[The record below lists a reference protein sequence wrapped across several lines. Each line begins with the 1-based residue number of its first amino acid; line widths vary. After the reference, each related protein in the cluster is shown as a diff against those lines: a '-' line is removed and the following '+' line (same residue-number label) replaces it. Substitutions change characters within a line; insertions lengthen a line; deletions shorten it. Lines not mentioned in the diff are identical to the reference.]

1 MINSSGGLIPGRSR
15 LWIAVFAAI
24 ILLGLILTVK
34 RYMAG
39 LGSVTALNDYQPWG
53 LWIGFDVLCGVA
65 LAAGAF
71 VLTGIVYLLNFERY
85 KSVIRPTVLT
95 AFLGYILVCV
105 GLLYDLGKPWNI
117 WHPMIMWNPRS
128 VMFEVAWC
136 VMLYSAVLALE
147 FSPVVLEKLGSQKML
162 RLMRSI
168 AIPLVIAGILLSTL
182 HQSSLGSLFVIVPDK
197 LHPLWYTSLLP
208 LHFFLS
214 AVSVGFAMVILE
226 SCLSSRLFNRSLE
239 THIIADLGQ
248 FMAVALMLTLIVRIQ
263 DLSFK
268 VGLANIFD
276 GSIESWAFLIE
287 TACFIIPLVLVFLYR
302 KRMKKSVIVIS
313 SAFTMFAVVI
323 NRLNVSIIGLARQGG
338 FSYFPTWEEFAITIY
353 LVATGFLVFILCV
366 RYLPIFPESEE
377 SEKCPGGTFL
387 K

>member
-71 VLTGIVYLLNFERY
+71 VLTGMVYLLNFERY

-95 AFLGYILVCV
+95 AFLGYVLVCV

-136 VMLYSAVLALE
+136 VMLYSTVLALE
-147 FSPVVLEKLGSQKML
+147 LSPVVLEKLGSRKML

-168 AIPLVIAGILLSTL
+168 TIPLVIAGILLSTL
-182 HQSSLGSLFVIVPDK
+182 HQSSLGSLFLIVPDK

-226 SCLSSRLFNRSLE
+226 SCLSSRLFNRGLE

-313 SAFTMFAVVI
+313 AAFTMLAVVI

-377 SEKCPGGTFL
+377 SEKCPGGTLL

>member
-1 MINSSGGLIPGRSR
+1 MINSSGGLILGRSR

-71 VLTGIVYLLNFERY
+71 VLTGMVYLLNFERY

-95 AFLGYILVCV
+95 AFLGYVLVCV

-117 WHPMIMWNPRS
+117 WHPLIMWNPRS

-136 VMLYSAVLALE
+136 VMLYSTVLALE
-147 FSPVVLEKLGSQKML
+147 FSSVVLEKLGSRKML

-168 AIPLVIAGILLSTL
+168 TIPLVIAGILLSTL

-226 SCLSSRLFNRSLE
+226 SCLSSRLFNRGLE

-313 SAFTMFAVVI
+313 AAFTMLAVVI

-377 SEKCPGGTFL
+377 SEKCPGGTLL

>member
-168 AIPLVIAGILLSTL
+168 TIPLVIAGILLSTL

>member
-1 MINSSGGLIPGRSR
+1 MINSSGGLILGRSR

-71 VLTGIVYLLNFERY
+71 VLTGMVYLLNFERY

-105 GLLYDLGKPWNI
+105 GLLYDIGKPWNL
-117 WHPMIMWNPRS
+117 WHPLIMWNPRS

-136 VMLYSAVLALE
+136 VMLYSTVLALE
-147 FSPVVLEKLGSQKML
+147 FSPVVLEKLGSRKML

-168 AIPLVIAGILLSTL
+168 TIPLVIAGILLSTL
-182 HQSSLGSLFVIVPDK
+182 HQSSLGSLFVIVPNK

-226 SCLSSRLFNRSLE
+226 SCLSSRLFNRGLE

-313 SAFTMFAVVI
+313 AAFTMLAVVI

>member
-1 MINSSGGLIPGRSR
+1 MINLSGGLIPGRSR

-71 VLTGIVYLLNFERY
+71 VLTGMVYLLNFERY

-95 AFLGYILVCV
+95 AFLGYVLVCV

-136 VMLYSAVLALE
+136 VMLYSTVLALE
-147 FSPVVLEKLGSQKML
+147 FSPVVLEKLGSRKIL

-168 AIPLVIAGILLSTL
+168 TIPLVIAGILLSTL
-182 HQSSLGSLFVIVPDK
+182 HQSSLGSLFVIVPGK

-239 THIIADLGQ
+239 THIIADLVQ

-313 SAFTMFAVVI
+313 AAFTMLAVVI

>member
-15 LWIAVFAAI
+15 LWIAVFAVI

-71 VLTGIVYLLNFERY
+71 VLTGMVYLLNFERY

-95 AFLGYILVCV
+95 AFLGYVLVCV

-136 VMLYSAVLALE
+136 VMLYSTVLALE
-147 FSPVVLEKLGSQKML
+147 LSPVVLEKLGSRKML

-168 AIPLVIAGILLSTL
+168 TIPLVIAGILLSTL
-182 HQSSLGSLFVIVPDK
+182 HQSSLGSLFLIVPDK

-313 SAFTMFAVVI
+313 AAFTMLAVVI

-377 SEKCPGGTFL
+377 SEKCPGGTLL